1 MFGVARPA
9 SAQIK
14 KSQHGTVSQTI
25 AATAVTITYNRP
37 TARGRALFGALVP
50 YGKEWHPGAD
60 EATTITVSKDILVAG
75 KRLPAGK
82 YSIWAIPD
90 PSEWTLI
97 FSKAANVWH
106 TPYPAGQDQLRVKV
120 KADGG
125 RGQRDARAALG
136 GHDRAAAAEGRI
148 LVLS

>member
-1 MFGVARPA
+1 VVVTASVAMFGVARPA

-82 YSIWAIPD
+82 YSILGDSGPERVDPD
-90 PSEWTLI
+90 LQQGRERLAHPLPRWPGP
-97 FSKAANVWH
+97 AARQ
-106 TPYPAGQDQLRVKV
+106 G
-120 KADGG
+120 
-125 RGQRDARAALG
+125 
-136 GHDRAAAAEGRI
+136 EGRWWTRTARR
-148 LVLS
+148 SRCTGGTRSCGCR